1 MSAPKIMWGNHD
13 AFEGVGVLL
22 TLTVDRFAGH
32 GDDTQ
37 FLVLPLVN
45 GTVAPE
51 VRERIMKALRAAA
64 AGANFDDCL
73 AHALS
78 ALLPEVR

>member
-22 TLTVDRFAGH
+22 TADYRDEI
-32 GDDTQ
+32 DDTQ